1 MFTRRTSETAAKT
14 AGDTAAKTTGE
25 TAAKTRDMAA
35 PPAVAET
42 AQSIAKAGGSSVISH
57 QLSVH
62 GDFSST
68 GDILIDGTV
77 EGDVTAKVLAVGEG
91 GSIKGAITADSVTIA
106 GTVNGQIRAKI
117 VSLSRTARVQGEIW
131 NESISIEQG
140 ARFEG
145 SCKNLSSAAAEGEVA
160 SWAKARRAAA
170 GASSGAEGAVVEKAQ
185 PG

>member
-25 TAAKTRDMAA
+25 TAAKNRQMAA
-35 PPAVAET
+35 PPAVSET
-42 AQSIAKAGGSSVISH
+42 AQNIAKAGGSSVISH

-117 VSLSRTARVQGEIW
+117 VSLSRTARVQGEIGTKAYQ
-131 NESISIEQG
+131 SS
-140 ARFEG
+140 RVPG
-145 SCKNLSSAAAEGEVA
+145 S
-160 SWAKARRAAA
+160 RAAA
-170 GASSGAEGAVVEKAQ
+170 KT
-185 PG
+185 